1 MRKVAGSAS
10 ASDRESV
17 KYYVYVL
24 RSIPTGRHYIGVTA
38 GLRRRLDEHNSRSGR
53 WTSRF
58 KPWELAAV
66 EEFED
71 RGAAARREAFLKSR
85 AGIVARKE
93 LFARSVGFVEPM

>member
-1 MRKVAGSAS
+1 MRRVAGSAS
-10 ASDRESV
+10 DQESV

-38 GLRRRLDEHNSRSGR
+38 GLQRRLDEHNSRSGR